1 MPVCPPPSRKHTAF
15 GVSTLARG
23 LHSDRCMPNRFLFLA
38 ALLAAPMLPA
48 APSLAQ
54 TEQEDTITTIDE
66 ESTVNV
72 TRKYFNAE
80 NCADPTNT
88 LYDLTLT
95 NADGVTNAYLW
106 AGVQN
111 AGCEQNSK
119 RTDQQLLCRQMAG
132 STPAQVGDN
141 ATIFNLT
148 LQELVDSG
156 IVDCQNT
163 ALVGQPYW
171 IYSFRTEDPGGLD
184 VATDGYGI
192 AEFWVDVTPP
202 DELSLTSQPVQ
213 DGSQFTITWS
223 SPADSTEIQLYKL
236 YRSDSGDPAS
246 AVDTGLTAQGTAT
259 TFSVNASALDLAGG
273 ESTSLFVTAVDMAA
287 VTPGNGNE
295 GPLSEATAVTAA
307 QTLGFC
313 DDPTVDCS
321 GCSVSPM
328 VLANGQPSSG
338 LWVFGLLF
346 PIFCRWRLR
355 R

>member
-1 MPVCPPPSRKHTAF
+1 MSVCPPPSRKHTAF
-15 GVSTLARG
+15 GLARLARG
-23 LHSDRCMPNRFLFLA
+23 LHASRGMRNRFLFLS
-38 ALLAAPMLPA
+38 ALLAAATLLA
-48 APSLAQ
+48 APAFAQ
-54 TEQEDTITTIDE
+54 EQEDTVTTINA
-66 ESTVNV
+66 ESTDAV

-80 NCADPTNT
+80 NCADPANT
-88 LYDLTLT
+88 KYDVTLT
-95 NADGVTNAYLW
+95 NADGVTRAFMW

-111 AGCEQNSK
+111 AGCEQNSM
-119 RTDQQLLCRQMAG
+119 RTDQQLLCRKMAD
-132 STPAQVGDN
+132 SHPAQVGDN
-141 ATIFNLT
+141 FTVFDLT
-148 LQELVDSG
+148 LQELVDSE

-171 IYSFRTEDPGGLD
+171 IYSFRTDDPGGTD
-184 VATDGYGI
+184 VMVDGYGV
-192 AEFWVDVTPP
+192 AEIWVDVTPP

-246 AVDTGLTAQGTAT
+246 AVDTGLTEQGTKT
-259 TFSVNASALDLAGG
+259 TFTVTASTLGLAVG

-295 GPLSEATAVTAA
+295 GPLSEATFVTAA
-307 QTLGFC
+307 ETFGFC
-313 DDPTVDCS
+313 DDPSVDCS

-328 VLANGQPSSG
+328 MLANGQAGSG
-338 LWVFGLLF
+338 PWLFGLLF
-346 PIFCRWRLR
+346 AIVCGWRLR

>member
-1 MPVCPPPSRKHTAF
+1 MR
-15 GVSTLARG
+15 
-23 LHSDRCMPNRFLFLA
+23 NRFLFLA
-38 ALLAAPMLPA
+38 ALLAAPMLLA
-48 APSLAQ
+48 APSFAQ
-54 TEQEDTITTIDE
+54 TEQEDTITTINE

-72 TRKYFNAE
+72 TKKYFNAE
-80 NCADPTNT
+80 NCADPANT

-111 AGCEQNSK
+111 AGCEQNIK
-119 RTDQQLLCRQMAG
+119 RTDQQLLCRKMAN
-132 STPAQVGDN
+132 SNPAQVVDN
-141 ATIFNLT
+141 TTVFNLT

-171 IYSFRTEDPGGLD
+171 IYSFRTQDPGGLD

-192 AEFWVDVTPP
+192 AELWVDVTPP
-202 DELSLTSQPVQ
+202 DELSLTSQPMQ
-213 DGSQFTITWS
+213 DGSQFEITWS
-223 SPADSTEIQLYKL
+223 SPDDSTEIQLYKL

-259 TFSVNASALDLAGG
+259 TFTVNASALDLALG
-273 ESTSLFVTAVDMAA
+273 ESTSVFVTAVDMAA

-313 DDPTVDCS
+313 DDPNVDCS
-321 GCSVSPM
+321 GCSVSPL
-328 VLANGQPSSG
+328 VVPTSQPSSG
-338 LWVFGLLF
+338 LWVIGLAF
-346 PIFCRWRLR
+346 AFVVGWRLR